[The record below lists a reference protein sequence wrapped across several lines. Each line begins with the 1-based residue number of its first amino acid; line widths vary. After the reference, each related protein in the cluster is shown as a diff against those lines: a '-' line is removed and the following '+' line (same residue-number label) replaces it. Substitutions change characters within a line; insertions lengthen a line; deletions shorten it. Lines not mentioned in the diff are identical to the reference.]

1 MKSILAIAI
10 LVVCSAISAHAS
22 DGIYVAYEPTLSG
35 QEFHHSV
42 NALAVEG
49 DGDLGAFAWC
59 QADENH
65 VRGIVGPVMLRRNAQ
80 MGAGVGLENSTNPLL
95 VAAFM
100 RVDGGNFTGYGVLR
114 VGGTDLINVRYR
126 LGYYLNRDLT
136 LGFALEA
143 YKGMGPSLEF
153 RSGAWDIAVSS
164 LYQPGFQSGQSTQ
177 SVSLRYKAF

>member
-1 MKSILAIAI
+1 MKWIIVMAVI
-10 LVVCSAISAHAS
+10 VFSATTVQAS
-22 DGIYVAYEPTLSG
+22 DGIYIAYEPTIAG

-49 DGDLGAFAWC
+49 DGELGAFTWC

-80 MGAGVGLENSTNPLL
+80 MGAGIGLENSTNPLL

-126 LGYYLNRDLT
+126 LGYYLSRDLT

-143 YKGMGPSLEF
+143 YRGFGPSLEY
-153 RSGAWDIAVSS
+153 RSGAWDITVSS
-164 LYQPGFQSGQSTQ
+164 LYQPGFQSGQSTK